1 MSSPRDVKED
11 LSYVRSALDRAEA
24 GDAPPSIY
32 LLWAVV
38 GGVGLSLMGP
48 RPEWAAFYWPIAGPA
63 GGVISYWLG
72 HRWARRVGQGSR
84 RIARYHA
91 LHWIG
96 VLGAIGLAVALGAG
110 GLLGGEAL
118 GRVILL
124 ILALGWYLAG
134 IYLVRRYMW
143 IGLVVAAGLVTMM
156 LVPGFG
162 WVFFGAIFAASLL
175 LAAAGGPW
183 RVRTTE
189 E

>member
-1 MSSPRDVKED
+1 METKHDVKKD
-11 LSYVRSALDRAEA
+11 LAYVREALERADA

-32 LLWAVV
+32 LLWAVL
-38 GGVGLSLMGP
+38 GGFGFCLIGV
-48 RPEWAAFYWPIAGPA
+48 RPEWAGLYWPVAGPL

-72 HRWARRVGQGSR
+72 SRWGRRVGQGSR

-96 VLGAIGLAVALGAG
+96 VLVAIGLAVVLGGAG
-110 GLLGGEAL
+110 FLTGEAL

-143 IGLVVAAGLVTMM
+143 IGLVVAAGLVAML

-162 WVFFGAIFAASLL
+162 WVFFGLIFAASLL

-183 RVRTTE
+183 RGQAAAE
-189 E
+189 